1 MSSLNSFNASVE
13 GTTVKISPKAAN
25 TGDTDIKETLTIT
38 ATGGND
44 ATVALTQKAKSVG
57 EVLNVK
63 ADFTSD
69 ANYPAEFPMTSK
81 DGLKEAIAYEFN
93 GYHYTISAADNYYGI
108 KGAGGEYAI
117 FFGKT
122 NAESYIALPAIDGYK
137 LTKAVVTEGIGVG
150 KNVEFNIFDPSGT
163 TAVSD
168 VAKTIGN
175 SSRESHTFELS
186 SSVANTSYRIMIV
199 TSGKNLQVGAVD
211 LTYEPVK

>member
-1 MSSLNSFNASVE
+1 M
-13 GTTVKISPKAAN
+13 
-25 TGDTDIKETLTIT
+25 
-38 ATGGND
+38 
-44 ATVALTQKAKSVG
+44 
-57 EVLNVK
+57 
-63 ADFTSD
+63 
-69 ANYPAEFPMTSK
+69 
-81 DGLKEAIAYEFN
+81 
-93 GYHYTISAADNYYGI
+93 
-108 KGAGGEYAI
+108 
-117 FFGKT
+117 
-122 NAESYIALPAIDGYK
+122 
-137 LTKAVVTEGIGVG
+137 VTEGIGVG